1 MATVKAALTPQA
13 LAGRILVI
21 RGQRV
26 MLDSDLAEL
35 YEVET
40 KRFNEQVKRNT
51 KRFPVDFMFRLTT
64 EEFAN
69 LRSQFATS
77 SWGGRRYPPL
87 VFTEHGAIMAAA
99 ILNSDRAIEM
109 HNSEVRAFVDSASRL
124 RQLDGPVD
132 DVLRRFVTILQ
143 TRMSGFVDWARE
155 SGRYHSSVS
164 TGQPRIGGPR

>member
-1 MATVKAALTPQA
+1 M
-13 LAGRILVI
+13 
-21 RGQRV
+21 
-26 MLDSDLAEL
+26 AEL

-51 KRFPVDFMFRLTT
+51 KRFPADFMFRLTT

-109 HNSEVRAFVDSASRL
+109 SVYVVRAFVQLRDLLSSHKALAQKLDQLERRVSRHDNSL
-124 RQLDGPVD
+124 AEIIEAIRALMARPPTAKRPIGFTADLA
-132 DVLRRFVTILQ
+132 DVSQRSR
-143 TRMSGFVDWARE
+143 
-155 SGRYHSSVS
+155 SSR
-164 TGQPRIGGPR
+164 GAKD